1 MAAAVCQCHA
11 LEPPSL
17 KPSLGMLLVTFLRL
31 YGSKGLDTRV
41 HGVSLCNYQPQ
52 PQQQQQQQI
61 QHQHQ
66 HHHYH
71 HNNHP
76 MAVSTITSTM
86 TPIMT
91 RSSPLTPLHA
101 PGSFLTPRV
110 GSAGYWAPPPPVV
123 IVDPLNPA
131 NNVGRTCF
139 GFRQVQLCFDDALA
153 SIDRS
158 FDAARQQQHH
168 HQHHPHHPHQRFAP
182 PAAHANVAAIHPHAN
197 AAFAAAGKKQ
207 RSVLGAVFGAAHHQ
221 QVVNLS
227 ASVWCPFEQRARSS
241 NGRHNK
247 VPQSPPQQPPQQP
260 QPTWKLGSGR
270 GLFSTMSAMTTTAAA
285 AETAAAAPPASSFW
299 VSSLTESEQRE
310 LRALMGSATPLDYRQ
325 AQRVRW
331 LLQQTAVRKEDRG
344 EGAGEEEEE
353 EEEEEEGEGGGE
365 RETDDEK
372 GGGLDCRIVDKSC
385 AEPVDE
391 SGQGEKELSSISNEE
406 LRALCMSKIK
416 DTKRGTL
423 ERLYRLLTTAE
434 HGAA

>member
-168 HQHHPHHPHQRFAP
+168 HQHHPHHPPLSPAP
-182 PAAHANVAAIHPHAN
+182 PPPFTTTIYHHHQTTTISTTISTTTSASGLQAVAA
-197 AAFAAAGKKQ
+197 G
-207 RSVLGAVFGAAHHQ
+207 
-221 QVVNLS
+221 
-227 ASVWCPFEQRARSS
+227 
-241 NGRHNK
+241 
-247 VPQSPPQQPPQQP
+247 PQQQP
-260 QPTWKLGSGR
+260 
-270 GLFSTMSAMTTTAAA
+270 
-285 AETAAAAPPASSFW
+285 
-299 VSSLTESEQRE
+299 
-310 LRALMGSATPLDYRQ
+310 LRLHRL
-325 AQRVRW
+325 V
-331 LLQQTAVRKEDRG
+331 
-344 EGAGEEEEE
+344 
-353 EEEEEEGEGGGE
+353 
-365 RETDDEK
+365 
-372 GGGLDCRIVDKSC
+372 
-385 AEPVDE
+385 
-391 SGQGEKELSSISNEE
+391 
-406 LRALCMSKIK
+406 LR
-416 DTKRGTL
+416 DHVEL
-423 ERLYRLLTTAE
+423 ERI
-434 HGAA
+434 